1 MTGYR
6 REEVIGRNC
15 RFLQGP
21 LTAAIQVGIL
31 SKALSEAS
39 EVYVEL
45 VNYRKDGTP
54 FRNLLAMHPVYEFDN
69 ESDAAQKLGGTYRY
83 VLGVQY
89 EVTSDAM
96 LDVRLVELA
105 AILKMLPSVIVK
117 ERQTQDTISCDH
129 IPLSGTGSTGASL
142 T

>member
-1 MTGYR
+1 MER
-6 REEVIGRNC
+6 LSVISLRC
-15 RFLQGP
+15 TP
-21 LTAAIQVGIL
+21 CMSLTTSLMLHRSWAARI
-31 SKALSEAS
+31 
-39 EVYVEL
+39 
-45 VNYRKDGTP
+45 
-54 FRNLLAMHPVYEFDN
+54 AMCWGSN
-69 ESDAAQKLGGTYRY
+69 I
-83 VLGVQY
+83 